1 MSTKGNKKAAMGRG
15 LSTLLGDAASDVTSR
30 YKGVEDNASVG
41 GIGTILLEQIETNP
55 FQPRTHFD
63 EDALAELSSSIATL
77 GLIQPITVRKMGY
90 GKYQLI
96 SGERRF
102 RASKRAGLKEV
113 PAYIRLANDQA
124 MLEMAIVE
132 NIQRENLDAIEV
144 ALSYQ
149 RLIDEC
155 DLTQEQLAERMG
167 KSRSG
172 VTNFLRLLKLP
183 SEIQAAI
190 ITKKITMGHARA
202 LLALKT
208 KEEQLDVLEQ
218 ILSSDMSVRDVESS
232 VKSPKKGA
240 AAKTAVKLSAEQ
252 RNVQENLSKRLDRKV
267 AVKSTPKGKGS
278 LVIPFDSESDL
289 QHLLELLG

>member
-1 MSTKGNKKAAMGRG
+1 MGRG
-15 LSTLLGDAASDVTSR
+15 LSALLGDAASDVTSR
-30 YKGVEDNASVG
+30 YKGVEDKANVG
-41 GIGTILLEQIETNP
+41 GIGTILIEQIETNP

-63 EDALAELSSSIATL
+63 EEALNELAESIGQL

-102 RASKRAGLKEV
+102 RASQLAGLTEV

-155 DLTQEQLAERMG
+155 SLTQEQLAERMG
-167 KSRSG
+167 KSRSS

-190 ITKKITMGHARA
+190 IAKKITMGHARA

-208 KEEQLDVLEQ
+208 KEDQLALLEQ
-218 ILSSDMSVRDVESS
+218 ILTSDMSVREVESS
-232 VKSPKKGA
+232 VKAPKAGA
-240 AAKTAVKLSAEQ
+240 VAKKVVKLSKSQ
-252 RNVQENLSKRLDRKV
+252 RKAQDSLTSRFDRKV
-267 AVKSTPKGKGS
+267 AIKSNEKGKGS
-278 LVIPFDSESDL
+278 LVIPFASEEDL
-289 QHLLELLG
+289 QHLLELIG